1 MIARNRDLD
10 SEPQAHTVLVVDDD
24 LRMLSATERTL
35 RHGGYSVI
43 AAPGPLEALEK
54 ARAFQGE
61 IHLLLT
67 DVRMPAMD
75 GTVLAQQ
82 ILAERAH
89 IRVLLMSGGK
99 VESRLPLL
107 KKPFHTAQFL
117 VQVAKVISG
126 PVPQRPAVNVDK
138 VDSEAARREGKL
150 KGAVNRADI

>member
-10 SEPQAHTVLVVDDD
+10 SEPQAQTVLVVDDD

-35 RHGGYSVI
+35 RRGGYSVI

-89 IRVLLMSGGK
+89 IRVLLMSGNGN

-107 KKPFHTAQFL
+107 KKPFHTAQL
-117 VQVAKVISG
+117 LLHVAKVISG
-126 PVPQRPAVNVDK
+126 PVPQHPAVNVHK
-138 VDSEAARREGKL
+138 VDSEAARHEGKS
-150 KGAVNRADI
+150 